1 MKKVIALLGPPGA
14 GKDTQCI
21 LISKKYKTKS
31 ISPGEILRKEIKK
44 KTKIG
49 NKIKGLMKHGDLIPD
64 YIVNSIINKE
74 IKKSKSPLILDGSP
88 RDIIQAKALKNIN
101 IVIFLRCTK
110 KEIVERLLKR
120 AKIEHRMDDTKEIIE
135 HRWQVYKKLTEPV
148 IRLYKKKKIL
158 KEVNGNPP
166 VNQVF
171 RQISPIIKKVL
182 NEE

>member
-88 RDIIQAKALKNIN
+88 RDIIQAKALKNIKN
-101 IVIFLRCTK
+101 S
-110 KEIVERLLKR
+110 
-120 AKIEHRMDDTKEIIE
+120 EIIQSID
-135 HRWQVYKKLTEPV
+135 RYQ
-148 IRLYKKKKIL
+148 
-158 KEVNGNPP
+158 
-166 VNQVF
+166 
-171 RQISPIIKKVL
+171 
-182 NEE
+182 